1 MTPAARHEYVRAV
14 RPRYTLAPRRAKPS
28 ILDEFCATTGYHRK
42 HAITLLNGPQ
52 RTAEQ
57 PRRRRPPT
65 YPAQVITILAAIWE
79 AAGYPWSSRLHALL
93 PLWLPWARRRFAIPR
108 TLERRLR
115 TISPSTID
123 RRLQARKR
131 QVRRRLYGRT
141 KPGTLLKHHIPIRTQ
156 HWNVTTPGFTEV
168 DLVSHSGNWA
178 DGEFPQSLN
187 LTDIQT
193 GWVESR
199 AVLGKTQR
207 AVRAAVAE
215 LRAALPFPLR
225 GLDSDNGSEFINM
238 CLFQYCHAHQIQFTR
253 GRPYKKDD
261 NAHVEQKNWTC
272 VRKLLGWDRY
282 DSLQTQQAI
291 NELYRHELR
300 LMMNLY
306 QPSVKLLRKTRV
318 GARLRRKYD
327 RPQTPL
333 DRLLAS
339 RVGAPAQLRALQR
352 LRSRLDPLCPR
363 GRHRPQTTADL
374 PARQPPAQPPPGL
387 PCGHGPEPSIHSPA
401 PPLEQRLVLPT
412 SAGPSQHRWGPG
424 KNLNDVTIPFRVRFF
439 NDLTGSGLVLF
450 SQPAHPS
457 AHMGNTS
464 PLERK
469 DGAVIQ

>member
-1 MTPAARHEYVRAV
+1 MRPIVNSSKILPGVPSHPIAPEAPVTPAARREYVRAV
-14 RPRYTLAPRRAKPS
+14 RPRYTLAPRRAKPA

-42 HAITLLNGPQ
+42 YAITLLNCPPHTHG
-52 RTAEQ
+52 Q
-57 PRRRRPPT
+57 PRRHRSPT
-65 YPAQVITILAAIWE
+65 YTAPVITVLAAIWE
-79 AAGYPWSSRLHALL
+79 AAGYPWSTRLHALL

-108 TLERRLR
+108 ALERQLR

-141 KPGTLLKHHIPIRTQ
+141 KPGTLLKHHIPIRTE

-168 DLVSHSGNWA
+168 DLVSHSGQWGE
-178 DGEFPQSLN
+178 GEFLQSLN
-187 LTDIQT
+187 LTDIHT

-199 AVLGKTQR
+199 AVRGKSQH

-225 GLDSDNGSEFINM
+225 GLDSDNGSEFINT
-238 CLFQYCHAHQIQFTR
+238 CLFQYCRGRQIHFTR

-261 NAHVEQKNWTC
+261 NAHVEQKNWTH

-282 DSLQTQQAI
+282 DSLEAQTAI
-291 NELYRHELR
+291 NDLYRHELR

-306 QPSVKLLRKTRV
+306 QPSVKLVRKTRV

-339 RVGAPAQLRALQR
+339 GLEDSTHLRALQR
-352 LRSRLDPLCPR
+352 LRTRLDPFALAAAIDRKLTRIYRLANRRHSPR
-363 GRHRPQTTADL
+363 AALPAATALSPRFIPRPRRWNHDWLFRHRPSRR
-374 PARQPPAQPPPGL
+374 PAAG
-387 PCGHGPEPSIHSPA
+387 A
-401 PPLEQRLVLPT
+401 P
-412 SAGPSQHRWGPG
+412 
-424 KNLNDVTIPFRVRFF
+424 VR
-439 NDLTGSGLVLF
+439 T
-450 SQPAHPS
+450 
-457 AHMGNTS
+457 
-464 PLERK
+464 
-469 DGAVIQ
+469 